1 MLNYGAIPHDEEIAN
16 AVNLYFPFANANP
29 GQKEAIFIA
38 VKSIYQGYG
47 HVIIE
52 APTGVGKSV
61 IATTIHNVLRSFD
74 PKFRTS
80 ISTATKNLQAQ
91 YQRTPKADI
100 CDLMGKTNYKCPI
113 GCGPYNSPACRKTVA
128 QKKCSPQNSCPYVMR
143 RTEWTQ
149 KAALRSTNNS
159 FMIEA
164 CTEIIC
170 TDDTRSDL
178 TILDESHKIEDH
190 LLDHTTVKI
199 DERDL
204 HQVSMLYGDLEIVD
218 KAREYLAALDE
229 FEVGTVIRVQG
240 RYRDSLI
247 NLAQA
252 ISEAHERL
260 KAAVDNAKQRGI
272 EAPAIIYETIS
283 ELQGIE
289 DKAKLFTDTESSC
302 VIYQEKDVSGLSATV
317 KPVFA
322 ADVSQFGLFRKGDHH
337 VHMSATI
344 CGIEEYA
351 RALGIANG
359 DFKAIQIDNPIPV
372 ENRPIHVVPVVKMSG
387 GLDADKLKKLVTA
400 IDEIID
406 SHPRENGIIH
416 TVSYALAEKIFEYSR
431 HKKNMLVSGKVRDIM
446 DALDNK
452 GAAQRIILSP
462 SIEEGVDLK
471 GNLSRWQIIAKVP
484 YGYLGDPLVKL
495 RSERYPSSYA
505 RTAILRIVQACGRS
519 VRGIDDWAHSYILD
533 SGFESLLTRNSEL
546 FPEWFKEA
554 LHFHD
559 N

>member
-1 MLNYGAIPHDEEIAN
+1 MLNYNAIPHDEEIAN
-16 AVNLYFPFANANP
+16 AVNVYFPFATANP
-29 GQKEAIFIA
+29 GQKEAIFVA
-38 VKSIYQGYG
+38 VKSIFQGYG

-52 APTGVGKSV
+52 APTGTGKSV

-74 PKFRTS
+74 PTFRTS
-80 ISTATKNLQAQ
+80 ITTATKNLQAQ

-100 CDLMGKTNYKCPI
+100 YDLMGKTNYKCPI

-128 QKKCSPQNSCPYVMR
+128 QKKCTPKHSCPYVIR
-143 RTEWTQ
+143 RMEWTQ

-170 TDDTRSDL
+170 TDATRSDL
-178 TILDESHKIEDH
+178 TILDESHKVEDH

-204 HQVSMLYGDLEIVD
+204 HQVSQLYGDLEIVD
-218 KAREYLAALDE
+218 KAREYLSALDE

-240 RYRDSLI
+240 RFREALI
-247 NLAQA
+247 QLARA

-260 KAAVDNAKQRGI
+260 KGAVEKAKERGV

-302 VIYQEKDVSGLSATV
+302 VIYQEKDVSGLSATI

-322 ADVSQFGLFRKGDHH
+322 ADVSEFGLFRKGDHH

-351 RALGIANG
+351 RALGIKNG
-359 DFKAIQIDNPIPV
+359 DYKAIQIDNPIPI
-372 ENRPIHVVPVVKMSG
+372 ENRPIHVVPVVKMTG
-387 GLDADKLKKLVTA
+387 GLDEQKLNILVHNIDK
-400 IDEIID
+400 IID
-406 SHPRENGIIH
+406 SHAGENGIIH
-416 TVSYALAEKIFEYSR
+416 TVSYNLAEKIFERSR
-431 HKKNMLVSGKVRDIM
+431 HKKKMLVSGKVRDIM
-446 DALDNK
+446 DALDS
-452 GAAQRIILSP
+452 GSGQRVILSP

-471 GNLSRWQIIAKVP
+471 GNLSRFQIIAKVP
-484 YGYLGDPLVKL
+484 YGFLGDPLVKL

-505 RTAILRIVQACGRS
+505 RTTILRIVQACGRS
-519 VRGIDDWAHSYILD
+519 VRGVDDWAQTYILD
-533 SGFESLLTRNSEL
+533 SAFDSLLTRNSEL

-554 LHFHD
+554 IHFHD
-559 N
+559 V